1 MTSFGQTAPA
11 RFGRVRWRRFVMILV
26 PAIVLVVLLLVL
38 TAQSVL
44 AVSVSISGRPFTVTA
59 RLLRGQGFEQF
70 GVINHSV
77 IKNLPGHSNRIV
89 LAATAM
95 RSATISHLCQSVNVL
110 GVPMVITAGNGS
122 TPVSATDLVVYADAF
137 SGNASFKHLTLGRDA
152 STLNDVSGVRGPAGG
167 FSMQAT
173 KVTITNLQ
181 QHAYA
186 TTAESFTLPGFRL
199 RFGGGC
205 KQ

>member
-11 RFGRVRWRRFVMILV
+11 GFGRVRWRRFAIILV
-26 PAIVLVVLLLVL
+26 PAIGLVVLLLVL

-59 RLLRGQGFEQF
+59 KQLTGAGFEQF

-77 IKNLPGHSNRIV
+77 INDLPGHSNQIV
-89 LAATAM
+89 LAATAI
-95 RSATISHLCQSVNVL
+95 RSAKISHLCQAVNVL
-110 GVPMVITAGNGS
+110 GVPMVITAGDGS
-122 TPVSATDLVVYADAF
+122 SPVLATNLVVFADRF

-152 STLNDVSGVRGPAGG
+152 STLKAVGGVRGPSGG
-167 FSMQAT
+167 FSLAAKT
-173 KVTITNLQ
+173 VSISDLR
-181 QHAYA
+181 QHAFA

-205 KQ
+205 